1 MYGETYVK
9 IGEAA
14 RLLGVSAS
22 TLGSW
27 QAKGILVP
35 AQIFPSG
42 HRRYS
47 MSQIEDFIRNQENI
61 SKLDD
66 SGADSDEVYM
76 TSRQVAK
83 YIGISVS
90 LVNSLEEKGELLPR
104 RKLPTNNRRLYTQ
117 SDVDA
122 FLQKISTV

>member
-14 RLLGVSAS
+14 RLLGVSSS

-47 MSQIEDFIRNQENI
+47 MSQIEEFIRNQENI

-66 SGADSDEVYM
+66 SGVDDDEEYL
-76 TSRQVAK
+76 TSKQVAR
-83 YIGISVS
+83 YIGVSVS
-90 LVNSLEEKGELLPR
+90 LINSLEEKGELVPR
-104 RKLPTNNRRLYTQ
+104 RKLPTNNRRLYAQ

>member
-1 MYGETYVK
+1 MQTFIK

-14 RLLGVSAS
+14 RLLGVSTS
-22 TLGSW
+22 TLGRW
-27 QAKGILVP
+27 QDTGVLIP

-47 MSQIEDFIRNQENI
+47 LEQVEEFIKTQENT
-61 SKLDD
+61 SKLAEDV
-66 SGADSDEVYM
+66 DEREEVFM

-83 YIGISVS
+83 YLGVSVS
-90 LVNSLEEKGELLPR
+90 LINSLEEKGQLVPR
-104 RKLPTNNRRLYTQ
+104 RKLPTNNRRLYAQ

-122 FLQKISTV
+122 FIDSISNN

>member
-1 MYGETYVK
+1 MQTFIK

-14 RLLGVSAS
+14 RLLGVSTS
-22 TLGSW
+22 TLGRW
-27 QAKGILVP
+27 QDTGVLIP

-47 MSQIEDFIRNQENI
+47 LEQVEEFIRNQENT
-61 SKLDD
+61 SKLSDD
-66 SGADSDEVYM
+66 VDESNEVFL

-83 YIGISVS
+83 YIGVSVS
-90 LVNSLEEKGELLPR
+90 LINSLEEKGQLIPR
-104 RKLPTNNRRLYTQ
+104 RKLPTNNRRLYAQ

-122 FLQKISTV
+122 FLESISNT

>member
-1 MYGETYVK
+1 METYIK

-14 RLLGVSAS
+14 RMLGVSSS

-47 MSQIEDFIRNQENI
+47 LSQIEEFIRNQENT

-66 SGADSDEVYM
+66 LEDDSNEEFL
-76 TSRQVAK
+76 TSKQVAK
-83 YIGISVS
+83 YIGVSIS
-90 LVNSLEEKGELLPR
+90 LINSLEEKGELVPR
-104 RKLPTNNRRLYTQ
+104 RKLPTNNRRLYAL

-122 FLQKISTV
+122 FLERISNH